1 MNRVGG
7 VPARSVANTFPA
19 ITRSVAPQTR
29 TKRSLTACGRP
40 RRREQEMNGHGLYQ
54 AAPDAVR
61 PISIG
66 ILLDGRIQERWVLEC
81 ARQVLTVP
89 GVRLTSLAL
98 ASPSPLQSF
107 AARLH
112 SLFDLL
118 DERLRCRGER
128 LLAPTDVAKEVALPP
143 LQVDV
148 SHKNGRWGL
157 DETGIDALRRCEVDL
172 WLCFVAAPPHRLP
185 RSVSRLG
192 AWGVERVGRGHG
204 GGLEQPGDDGQYR
217 RLRGGRRWL
226 AVPVIWCDG
235 R

>member
-7 VPARSVANTFPA
+7 VPARSVTNTFPV

-29 TKRSLTACGRP
+29 TRRSSTDCGRP
-40 RRREQEMNGHGLYQ
+40 RQREQEMNGHGLYQ

-81 ARQVLTVP
+81 VRQALTVP

-128 LLAPTDVAKEVALPP
+128 LLAPADVSKEVALPP

-192 AWGVERVGRGHG
+192 AWGVEIGHG
-204 GGLEQPGDDGQYR
+204 VPATSAWAGGVEVGSSSQVTMVSIGDYVADG
-217 RLRGGRRWL
+217 
-226 AVPVIWCDG
+226 D
-235 R
+235 